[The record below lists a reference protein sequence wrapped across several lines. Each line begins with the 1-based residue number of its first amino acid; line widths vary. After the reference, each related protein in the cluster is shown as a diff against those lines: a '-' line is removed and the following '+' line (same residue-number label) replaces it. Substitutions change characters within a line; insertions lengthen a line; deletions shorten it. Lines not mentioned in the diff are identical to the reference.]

1 MTKLEDIMQKKYL
14 TLKNDL
20 LKILSDNLS
29 KIKNRR
35 DINGLETQKN
45 LNGIVD
51 LILKKCI
58 STHKKQHIFNYDN
71 TSSKE
76 DIVHFIFKEPINCIK
91 CFFQAM
97 FGNTLVFI
105 KQFQKKELHINLL
118 VKEILRTLAKV
129 VMSGFII
136 SILYIFALDSASPAI
151 SILMIVLA
159 LGFISRNY
167 LRN

>member
-1 MTKLEDIMQKKYL
+1 
-14 TLKNDL
+14 
-20 LKILSDNLS
+20 
-29 KIKNRR
+29 
-35 DINGLETQKN
+35 
-45 LNGIVD
+45 
-51 LILKKCI
+51 
-58 STHKKQHIFNYDN
+58 
-71 TSSKE
+71 
-76 DIVHFIFKEPINCIK
+76 
-91 CFFQAM
+91 M
-97 FGNTLVFI
+97 FVNTLVFI
-105 KQFQKKELHINLL
+105 KQFKKKELHINLL